1 MRLDDGRRSRPSE
14 SGRAACVSMMGGAAG
29 HLNRA
34 AGHASKKNRFLKA
47 PSKTIRFISKFKK
60 NPVYAKGKSG

>member
-1 MRLDDGRRSRPSE
+1 
-14 SGRAACVSMMGGAAG
+14 MMGGAAG

-60 NPVYAKGKSG
+60 NPVYAKGKSR